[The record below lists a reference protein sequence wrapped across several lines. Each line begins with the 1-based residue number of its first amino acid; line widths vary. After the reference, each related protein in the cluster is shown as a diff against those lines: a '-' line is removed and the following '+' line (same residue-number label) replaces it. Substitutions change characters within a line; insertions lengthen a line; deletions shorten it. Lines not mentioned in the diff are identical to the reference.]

1 MRILNRS
8 IDALGNGSVT
18 VTMQDNDDMWHV
30 FNLISKGDA
39 VKAVTFRK
47 IKEESKTGSIVTMKK
62 KLNLFLKVVKID
74 YEPEGPSLRISG
86 VSASENKY
94 MQLGQHHT
102 IELELNMNFSIY
114 KRKWDELHMERLEVA
129 SNPEIS
135 CELAAIVME
144 QGLANICLIT
154 NTSAVVKAKVESHIP
169 RKLKAAFA
177 MDKALE
183 KFFKLCS
190 VAITQHL
197 DFEKIKNLL
206 IASPGFTKDQ
216 FLQFL
221 ENNKP
226 PWFRKEMI
234 VLAHSSSGEKVAL
247 ADTLNDPLVKE
258 KISTSKFSQDID
270 AVEEF
275 FLTLN
280 RDPYRAVY
288 CLKDVETA
296 TKQQAVNALFISDS
310 TLRKHKAAD
319 RDKIIQIIKSVKEF
333 GGTVNTLS
341 SIHIA
346 GERINQLSGIAA
358 LLRFPVYDLQEN
370 EESSGQED
378 EVEFF
383 DPSNDPSLAQL
394 DNDDEI

>member
-1 MRILNRS
+1 MRILSRS
-8 IDALGNGSVT
+8 IDSFGNGSVT
-18 VTMQDNDDMWHV
+18 VCMQENDDMWHV

-47 IKEESKTGSIVTMKK
+47 VKEESKTGSVVTTKK
-62 KLNLFLKVVKID
+62 KLSLFLKVVKID
-74 YEPEGPSLRISG
+74 YESEGPSLRISG

-102 IELELNMNFSIY
+102 IELELNMNFTIY
-114 KRKWDELHMERLEVA
+114 KRKWDELHMERLELA
-129 SNPEIS
+129 STPEVS

-144 QGLANICLIT
+144 QGLAHVCLIT

-183 KFFKLCS
+183 NFFKKCS

-216 FLQFL
+216 FLQYL
-221 ENNKP
+221 EATKP
-226 PWFRKEMI
+226 PWFKKELV

-247 ADTLNDPLVKE
+247 GDTLNDPLVKE
-258 KISTSKFSQDID
+258 RISSSRFSQDMD

-296 TKQQAVNALFISDS
+296 TKQQAVSALFISDS
-310 TLRKHKAAD
+310 TLRKHKVVD
-319 RDKIIQIIKSVKEF
+319 REKIIHIIKAVKEF

-341 SIHIA
+341 SIHVA

-370 EESSGQED
+370 EESSGGED
-378 EVEFF
+378 EIEFF
-383 DPSNDPSLAQL
+383 EPVIDAILVENE
-394 DNDDEI
+394 NDDEI